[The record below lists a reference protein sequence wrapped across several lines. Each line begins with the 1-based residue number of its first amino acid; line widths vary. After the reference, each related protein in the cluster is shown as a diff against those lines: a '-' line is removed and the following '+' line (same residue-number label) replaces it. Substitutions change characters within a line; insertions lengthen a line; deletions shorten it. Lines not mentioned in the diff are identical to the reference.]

1 MSHYRPHVRDIE
13 FTLFEV
19 LGRGEVYGKGEFAD
33 ADEATART
41 MLAEVARL
49 ATDELA
55 DATVAADRN
64 PPEYRPLDHTVTL
77 PDAFTKA
84 YRTWMES
91 GWHRLWLP
99 PELGGSRIAPSLQ
112 WAATELVM
120 GANPAL
126 HMYQSFGGFASVL
139 HTLGTAEQRRL
150 ARTMVERE
158 WGGTMVL
165 TEADAG
171 SDIGSLRTRA
181 VPQPDGSWHIEGVK
195 RFITSGEHDLSD
207 NIVHFVLAR
216 PEGHGP
222 GTKGLSMFVVPKYR
236 VTDWATGE
244 LGARNGVRATAL
256 EEKMGL
262 KASSTVELT
271 FGAEGEAAIGHLV
284 GERHDGIR
292 QMFTILEHARMMVGT
307 KAIATLSSGHR
318 NAVAYARERLQG
330 ADLTRAT
337 DKSAPRVPIIRHPE
351 VRRSLLTQKAY
362 AEGLRAL
369 VLHTASAQDDGN
381 RALSDLL
388 LPLVKGYGAE
398 RSWEQ
403 LSAALQIF
411 GGAGYLTDHP
421 LEQYLRDAR
430 IDSLYEG
437 TTAIQGMD
445 LFFRKIARDQGA
457 ALTALLTEIKEF
469 ASSRAGGDQLRPER
483 EQLDS
488 AAAALQKIAETLGG
502 HLLTSFAEPTAL
514 YEVGRNTTRLL
525 MAAGDVVIG
534 WLLLRGAAVAAER
547 LTGQVRSA
555 DRAFYE
561 GKIAAASVFAHDVL
575 PLVAAQLHTVT
586 RADERLM
593 ALPEEAF

>member
-1 MSHYRPHVRDIE
+1 MSHYLPNVRDIE

-19 LGRGEVYGKGEFAD
+19 LGRGEVYGRGPYAD
-33 ADEATART
+33 ADEDTART
-41 MLAEVARL
+41 LLAEVARL
-49 ATDELA
+49 AVDALA
-55 DATVAADRN
+55 DATVEADRT
-64 PPEYRPLDHTVTL
+64 PPAYHPLDHAVSL
-77 PDAFTKA
+77 PDSFTKA
-84 YRTWMES
+84 YRTWMDT
-91 GWHRLWLP
+91 GYHRLWLP
-99 PELGGSRIAPSLQ
+99 PELGGSQVAPSLQ
-112 WAATELVM
+112 WAVTELLM

-139 HTLGTAEQRRL
+139 HALGTEEQRTL
-150 ARTMVERE
+150 ARTMVERA

-171 SDIGSLRTRA
+171 SDVGALRTRA
-181 VPQPDGSWHIEGVK
+181 VPQDDGSWHIEGVK
-195 RFITSGEHDLSD
+195 RFITSGEHDLSE

-236 VTDWATGE
+236 VTDWATGA

-256 EEKMGL
+256 EDKMGL
-262 KASSTVELT
+262 KASATVELT
-271 FGAEGEAAIGHLV
+271 FGEAEPAVGYLV

-307 KAIATLSSGHR
+307 KAMATLSSGHR
-318 NAVAYARERLQG
+318 HAVAYATQRLQG

-369 VLHTASAQDDGN
+369 VLYTACAQDDGD

-403 LSAALQIF
+403 LSAALQIL
-411 GGAGYLTDHP
+411 GGAGYLKDHP

-430 IDSLYEG
+430 IDTLYEG

-445 LFFRKIARDQGA
+445 FFFRKIARDQGA
-457 ALTALLTEIKEF
+457 ALTALAAEITAF
-469 ASSRAGGDQLRPER
+469 AASEAGGGQLAAER
-483 EQLDS
+483 EQLRD
-488 AAAALQKIAETLGG
+488 AADALRRITETLGG
-502 HLLTSFAEPTAL
+502 HLLTSFETPDAL

-525 MAAGDVVIG
+525 MAAGDVVTG

-547 LTGQVRSA
+547 LTGTVRPA

-575 PLVAAQLHTVT
+575 PLVAAQLHTVG
-586 RADERLM
+586 RRDERLM
-593 ALPEEAF
+593 SLPDAAF